1 MFRRLLRIVPI
12 ALLAGCAYGNIAE
25 APEPDPTVTT
35 EALAVN
41 ESLDEIASVFDGAE
55 SEDLTMAWTDLDA
68 DLRSVVADLV
78 RDPDSVD
85 VDGVHARVEGFIT
98 RFQSEEGMSRIN
110 GEWDDLLTRLDRLA
124 QRPRLMGAP

>member
-41 ESLDEIASVFDGAE
+41 ESLDEIASVFDGAG